1 MSDMRCHEPVTVDGG
16 EHLRLPGEAYREERR
31 QAVEMGDILIIS
43 FSDLDQARAGM
54 AALRR
59 LADEGSVTL
68 RSAAVVVREASG
80 RFWIP
85 EGEQHPSVTGTVAG
99 GGIGALLGA
108 SLGPA
113 GAVIG
118 GTTGAVLGSV
128 VDSRETDASGDLVTG
143 AALQAPPGSTVVVA
157 DADETSPGAV
167 DAAMAVL
174 NATVIRRAPSDVAS
188 DIEASQR
195 RTGT

>member
-1 MSDMRCHEPVTVDGG
+1 ME
-16 EHLRLPGEAYREERR
+16 
-31 QAVEMGDILIIS
+31 QILIIR
-43 FSDLDQARAGM
+43 FPDLDRARAGM

-59 LADEGSVTL
+59 LADEGSLTV
-68 RSAAVVVREASG
+68 RSAAVVVREANG
-80 RFWIP
+80 RFWTP
-85 EGEQHPSVTGTVAG
+85 EGEQHLSVTGTVTG

-108 SLGPA
+108 SLGPV

-128 VDSRETDASGDLVTG
+128 VDSRETDASGDLMTG
-143 AALQAPPGSTVVVA
+143 VALKVPPGSTVVVA
-157 DADETSPGAV
+157 DADETPPGAV